1 MADDKPSAA
10 SQSQFQ
16 HFDSRLSRLEAV
28 VESLTGDIR
37 SVSNAVRD
45 LSNSYQASSKTPWN
59 VLIGWSGILLTIMTL
74 VFTPVTWL
82 ILDTRNTI
90 IQHEEITGH
99 PGAMERHASHEERFL
114 RAFSDIAN
122 LETRLQREMTIQDQ
136 SIIGLLEALD
146 KEVKSIALW
155 QKQNNVSN
163 TATIHRLDERTNV
176 LERETLK

>member
-1 MADDKPSAA
+1 MVDNKPSSA
-10 SQSQFQ
+10 SQAQFQ

-37 SVSNAVRD
+37 SVSNAVKD
-45 LSNSYQASSKTPWN
+45 LSSSYQASSKTPWN

-74 VFTPVTWL
+74 IFTPITWL
-82 ILDTRNTI
+82 ILDTRSAI
-90 IQHEEITGH
+90 VQHRNITGH

-114 RAFSDIAN
+114 RAFSDITN
-122 LETRLQREMTIQDQ
+122 LETRLQREMTIQDN
-136 SIIGLLEALD
+136 SILGLLEALD
-146 KEVKSIALW
+146 KEVKGISLW

-163 TATIHRLDERTNV
+163 TATIHRLDERTSV